1 MKLKRTMA
9 GFLSAVVGFSSLGL
23 SALAP
28 ASVSAA
34 NPWDGAAETSILE
47 KKRVSSDESLLQ
59 EDDNNPGKYTWG
71 YLQTNSDSKVPT
83 GEYLKV
89 TYTVD
94 GEIDDTAKLFNF
106 QPFDSG
112 WGGWQD
118 NFLTAGDGEYD
129 SASGTYSAYISTDS
143 IKASLGTGKTLKGIN
158 LSFGSDISPYDENGD
173 KVNADAPVV
182 TLTGYYNVKIS
193 ANPPSGDVTPENPLT
208 LYTITEEELDAD
220 GVNWKAASKAVIYVK
235 MTEGGTD
242 SMLNT
247 QIKLGP
253 DGADGQPVGKA
264 SSKYLVGQN
273 ASATYGKSGNAIQDN
288 LIGNAGTG
296 NYKFP
301 DVNINKSM
309 QDGSTWNSSYANE
322 ITITVKAYTDNTN
335 CEFLGIIFNNGAAY
349 PSGFKAP
356 AVESTTYDAP
366 PVEQTSKRELM
377 KMTLD
382 YCDTMDSSKYQD
394 ASWDKFQTELAKAK
408 TVYENQSASDTEL
421 VNARASLEKVKAN
434 MLFKDTG
441 TQAAPLP
448 YRDLT
453 DDEIVKEMG
462 VGTNL
467 GNTMDGHSG
476 FTPSETS
483 WQSVETTKAY
493 IKALHD
499 AGYNTVRIPVTW
511 GTMIDDEN
519 GYSINDT
526 WISRVQDI
534 VDYCV
539 SQDMYAIIN
548 VHHDG
553 AEQSGWLRVAAEDID
568 QVYDKFEKVWRN
580 IAEYF
585 KNYDEHL
592 IFESMN
598 EITCMEGD
606 AKNSAEAI
614 AYDTPVIVNL
624 NQIFVN
630 VVRSTGSNNAKRWLS
645 VVSHYANGGTQSGFV
660 LADDSYNTENRI
672 MFALHIYKAST
683 NVTWTYSEVYQVADA
698 LKKCAAKHKV
708 PIILGEYGTR
718 TYTQAGT
725 ESGYN
730 DVARAYFSEIV
741 HRACQAA
748 GAVPVVWD
756 QGYGTKG
763 EYETGLY
770 SYWNRTK
777 CEPLFKTIIDAMMR
791 GTYLPNTSK
800 NNSYDFKD
808 VVQGPSVDPITD
820 IALSDEKVSVELGDN
835 YTVTA
840 EVTPSGSNDVVIW
853 STDDETIATVSQGK
867 IRARGIGITT
877 VRAYSQS
884 GSIEKTITVKVSPK
898 ASENAATAISA
909 EDSYTVISG
918 KYVYLN
924 PSVEPA
930 GADDYITYKSS
941 NTNIV
946 TVNSLGKAVGVKNGV
961 AYVTMTASSG
971 VTRTV
976 KIEVLD
982 SAAKEEVNLALHVL
996 YNDTAKNY
1004 YGTELGDAVK
1014 ATGDGQYTV
1023 SFDLNSQLSSAGKK
1037 AGITEINNL
1046 TAVYIKDSDITSGNA
1061 KKSPLNS
1068 AEIRY
1073 DSVKVNG
1080 TELTINNS
1088 DFASAL
1094 NSEVFDSG
1102 RPINA
1107 WDGSIVDE
1115 VSAADHVARFTTV
1128 SNPTTIEV
1136 TFTLQNV
1143 EFKQSASDKKNEAL
1157 KMTAVT
1163 DKKIVLDNI
1172 GDTAELA
1179 VKIIPRNTDSLV
1191 TFTSDNAN
1199 IVSVDNTALATD
1211 PETGEVR
1218 ITVTAMNEGKAT
1230 VTAMTENGLTVEF
1243 TVIVGEDIY
1252 DDPSSEDSSSENS
1265 SDIDSS
1271 SQGSESS
1278 NSDSSSADSN
1288 DSNTQDSSSQSSS
1301 SDSGTASSPSSDS
1314 GNGNSG
1320 AGSNPNT
1327 GAKAAAL
1334 TGVLLSAAAL
1344 IVVKK
1349 KK

>member
-9 GFLSAVVGFSSLGL
+9 GFLSAVVGLSSLGL

-34 NPWDGAAETSILE
+34 DPWDGATETSILE
-47 KKRVSSDESLLQ
+47 KQRVSSDESLLQ
-59 EDDNNPGKYTWG
+59 EDDNDPGKFTWG
-71 YLQTNSDSKVPT
+71 YLQTNSDGKVPT

-94 GEIDDTAKLFNF
+94 GDVEDATKIFNF
-106 QPFDSG
+106 QPFDSN
-112 WGGWQD
+112 WGGWND
-118 NFLTAGDGEYD
+118 NFVTIGDSQYDAGTESY
-129 SASGTYSAYISTDS
+129 TAYISTES
-143 IKASLGTGKTLKGIN
+143 IKASLGDGKTLKGIN
-158 LSFGSDISPYDENGD
+158 LSFAGDINPYDENGD

-193 ANPPSGDVTPENPLT
+193 SGTPSGDVTPDNPLT
-208 LYTITEEELDAD
+208 LYTITEQELDEA
-220 GVNWKAASKAVIYVK
+220 GINWKGASKATIYVK

-242 SMLNT
+242 SMVNA

-264 SSKYLVGQN
+264 SSKYLVGKN
-273 ASATYGKSGNAIQDN
+273 ASATYGKTGNAIQDN
-288 LIGNAGTG
+288 LVGNAGTG

-301 DVNINKSM
+301 EVNLNKSM
-309 QDGSTWNSSYANE
+309 QDGSAWDSSYEDE

-335 CEFLGIIFNNGAAY
+335 CELLGIVFNNGAAY

-356 AVESTTYDAP
+356 TVESTTYDTP
-366 PVEQTSKRELM
+366 PVEETTKRELL

-382 YCDTMDSSKYQD
+382 YCDEMDSSKYQD
-394 ASWDKFQTELAKAK
+394 ASWDAFQTELAKAK
-408 TVYENQSASDTEL
+408 TVYDNGSATDTEL
-421 VNARASLEKVKAN
+421 ANARASLEKVKAN

-441 TQAAPLP
+441 TASNPLP

-453 DDEIVKEMG
+453 DDEIIKEMG

-476 FTPSETS
+476 FTPSETA

-511 GTMIDDEN
+511 GNMIDDEN
-519 GYSINDT
+519 GYAINDA

-534 VDYCV
+534 VDYCI

-548 VHHDG
+548 IHHDG

-568 QVYDKFEKVWRN
+568 SVYEKFECVWRN

-585 KNYDEHL
+585 KDYDEHL

-614 AYDTPVIVNL
+614 AYDTPIIVNL

-630 VVRSTGSNNAKRWLS
+630 VVRSTGSNNAKRWLA
-645 VVSHYANGGTQSGFV
+645 VVSHYANGGTQSGFE
-660 LADDSYNTENRI
+660 LSNDSYNTDNRI
-672 MFALHIYKAST
+672 MFALHVYKAST

-698 LKKCAAKHKV
+698 LKKCAAKHDV

-718 TYTQAGT
+718 TYTQTGT
-725 ESGYN
+725 DSGYN

-770 SYWNRTK
+770 SYWNRTE
-777 CEPLFKTIIDAMMR
+777 CVPLFKTITDAMMR

-808 VVQGPSVDPITD
+808 VVQGPTITPITEMT
-820 IALSDEKVSVELGDN
+820 LSDETVSLELN
-835 YTVTA
+835 ESYTVTA
-840 EVTPSGSNDVVIW
+840 QTSPSDSNDVVLW
-853 STDDETIATVSQGK
+853 STDDDKIATVSQGK

-877 VRAYSQS
+877 VRAYTQN
-884 GSIEKTITVKVSPK
+884 GEVEKTVTVKVSPK
-898 ASENAATAISA
+898 TSENPVTAINA
-909 EDSYTVISG
+909 DDSYSVISG

-930 GADDYITYKSS
+930 GADSQITYKSS
-941 NTNIV
+941 NTDIV
-946 TVNSLGKAVGVKNGV
+946 TVNSLGKAVGIKNGV
-961 AYVTMTASSG
+961 AYVTMTSSSG
-971 VTRTV
+971 VTKTV
-976 KIEVLD
+976 KVEVLD
-982 SAAKEEVNLALHVL
+982 SEAKEEIDLALHIL

-1004 YGTELGDAVK
+1004 YGTELSEPVK
-1014 ATGDGQYTV
+1014 VTGDGQYTV
-1023 SFDLNSQLSSAGKK
+1023 SFDLNSQLSAAGKK

-1046 TAVYIKDSDITSGNA
+1046 TAIYIKDYDITSGNA
-1061 KKSPLNS
+1061 KKSPLSS

-1088 DFASAL
+1088 NFASAL
-1094 NSEVFDSG
+1094 NAEVFDSG
-1102 RPINA
+1102 KPINA
-1107 WDGSIVDE
+1107 WDGSVVDE
-1115 VSAADHVARFTTV
+1115 VTATDHVARFTTV
-1128 SNPTTIEV
+1128 TNPTTIEV

-1143 EFKQSASDKKNEAL
+1143 EFKQSSSDKKNEAL

-1163 DKKIVLDNI
+1163 DQRIVLENI

-1179 VKIIPRNTDSLV
+1179 VKIVPRNTDSLV
-1191 TFTSDNAN
+1191 TFISDNAG
-1199 IVSVDNTALATD
+1199 IVSVDNTAVGTD
-1211 PETGEVR
+1211 PDTGEARV
-1218 ITVTAMNEGKAT
+1218 TVTAMSEGKAT
-1230 VTAMTENGLTVEF
+1230 ITAMTENGFVVEF

-1252 DDPSSEDSSSENS
+1252 DDSSSEDES
-1265 SDIDSS
+1265 SDESSDTDSS
-1271 SQGSESS
+1271 SQVTDSDD
-1278 NSDSSSADSN
+1278 SDSSAP
-1288 DSNTQDSSSQSSS
+1288 DSSSQAS
-1301 SDSGTASSPSSDS
+1301 SDDESSITSAASGASSTGS

-1320 AGSNPNT
+1320 AGSNPAT
-1327 GAKAAAL
+1327 GAQAIAL
-1334 TGVLLSAAAL
+1334 TGILLSAAAL
-1344 IVVKK
+1344 MIVKK